1 MKNPLSTSYF
11 LSILFLVM
19 FSTSCKEDEPD
30 NMVEPSNLVVEVT
43 VPASGVGIVHIQA
56 TADNATEFRL
66 YIGSDDQ
73 PAATNTTG
81 TFDYEFTQAG
91 TYTIR
96 LRAYGSSGRY
106 ISSEK
111 QVVIDDDDPV
121 TVGEGYVTPLQYAG
135 YQLVWN
141 DEFDGNALNNQ
152 YWSYETGAGGWGNN
166 ELQYYRQENTIVSDD
181 VLTIEARKE
190 NYQNSSYTSSR
201 LVTRGKKSFK
211 YGRIDIRA
219 LLPEGQGIWP
229 ALWMLGDNITNV
241 GWPQCGETDIM
252 EMIGG
257 SGREKTIHGTL
268 HWDNNGHV
276 QYGQSYSLSTGIF
289 ADEYHVFT
297 IIWDATRIKWYVN
310 DVKYNEVDIT
320 PAHMTEFQAS
330 SFFIFNLAVGGVWP
344 GNPDA
349 STIFPQQL
357 KVDYI
362 RVFQAG

>member
-1 MKNPLSTSYF
+1 MRRRSIIG
-11 LSILFLVM
+11 ILFFILSLALV
-19 FSTSCKEDEPD
+19 SSCSEDEPVNTGD
-30 NMVEPSNLVVEVT
+30 PSNLTVEVT
-43 VPASGVGIVHIQA
+43 IPNTGAGMVHIQA
-56 TADNATEFRL
+56 SADNATEYRL
-66 YIGSDDQ
+66 YIGTGDQ
-73 PAATNTTG
+73 PAATNATG
-81 TFDYEFTQAG
+81 TFEYEFTQAG
-91 TYTIR
+91 TYTINV
-96 LRAYGSSGRY
+96 RAYGSSGRY

-111 QVVIDDDDPV
+111 QFVIDGDDPV
-121 TVGEGYVTPLQYAG
+121 TVGEGYVTPMQYAG

-141 DEFDGNALNNQ
+141 DEFDGNALNTQ

-166 ELQYYRQENTIVSDD
+166 ELQYYRQENATVAGN

-190 NYQNSSYTSSR
+190 SYQGSSYTSSR
-201 LVTRGKKSFK
+201 LVTRNKKSFK

-229 ALWMLGDNITNV
+229 ALWMLGDNLTTV
-241 GWPQCGETDIM
+241 GWPKCGETDIM

-257 SGREKTIHGTL
+257 SGREKTVHGTL

-276 QYGQSYSLSTGIF
+276 QYGQSYTLSTGTF

-297 IIWDATRIKWYVN
+297 IIWDATKITWYVN

-320 PAHMTEFQAS
+320 PSHMTEFQSS
-330 SFFIFNLAVGGVWP
+330 SFFIFNIAVGGIWP

-349 STIFPQQL
+349 TTMFPQQM

-362 RVFQAG
+362 RVFQVG